1 APAWAASVFIVDG
14 GGNGHGVGMSQY
26 GAYGYALHGKSY
38 QYILAHYYQG
48 TTLKTVSP
56 TQTVRVLLQTGP
68 ASFSGATKAGS
79 KTLNASRTYSVQAL
93 ASGSL
98 ALTGPSG
105 KRVGTFAAP
114 LTVSGSG
121 PLTVAGLGTYR
132 GALQFRPDGAGGG
145 VETINALALDD
156 YVRGVVAAE
165 MPSSW
170 ANQAL
175 EAQAVAART
184 YALTSDVGGSQ
195 Y

>member
-1 APAWAASVFIVDG
+1 MPNTYRTPSASRHSTNTSDALRSVIRALTLTALICAVGATLAVGAAPAWAASVFIVDG

-93 ASGSL
+93 RSEER
-98 ALTGPSG
+98 
-105 KRVGTFAAP
+105 RVGKE
-114 LTVSGSG
+114 S
-121 PLTVAGLGTYR
+121 R
-132 GALQFRPDGAGGG
+132 
-145 VETINALALDD
+145 
-156 YVRGVVAAE
+156 
-165 MPSSW
+165 
-170 ANQAL
+170 
-175 EAQAVAART
+175 
-184 YALTSDVGGSQ
+184 
-195 Y
+195 